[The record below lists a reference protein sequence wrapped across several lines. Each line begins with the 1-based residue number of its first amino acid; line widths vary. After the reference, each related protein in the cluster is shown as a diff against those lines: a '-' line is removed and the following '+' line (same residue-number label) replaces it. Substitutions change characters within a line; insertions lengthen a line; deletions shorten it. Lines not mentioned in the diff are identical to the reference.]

1 MKKLLA
7 ATMKFEEW
15 KKPPCIRTFC
25 GDTLKNKKKKK
36 NPKKRKEKRKPK
48 NKKGKKE
55 KKKRNREKRKKRDL
69 EKQKQ
74 QNQTQCQP
82 EEHNTLN
89 LWCGVVCGVCRVVF
103 CSGES

>member
-7 ATMKFEEW
+7 ATMKFEV
-15 KKPPCIRTFC
+15 KKASLYPYLLWWH
-25 GDTLKNKKKKK
+25 LKEQKKKK

-48 NKKGKKE
+48 NKKGEKKKE
-55 KKKRNREKRKKRDL
+55 KKRNREKRKKRDL